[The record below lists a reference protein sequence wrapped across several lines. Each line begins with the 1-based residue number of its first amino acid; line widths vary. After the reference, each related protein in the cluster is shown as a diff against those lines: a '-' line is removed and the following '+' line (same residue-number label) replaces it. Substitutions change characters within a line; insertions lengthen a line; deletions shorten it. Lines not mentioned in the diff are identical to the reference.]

1 MNETTQTKT
10 ADQELIEAMS
20 RVGIFNLQ
28 FVKFLYRRGVM
39 PENIADLNDDQKR
52 ELAVAINNT
61 LFFC

>member
-1 MNETTQTKT
+1 MTETTQTKT